1 MAQGFEDAVVDVIQ
15 EQTHADALRKRH
27 ACGKGVAN
35 NGLKNHALKAWLWL
49 MRGAAKRRHKGKIEA
64 ASFFPLSSV
73 GFYNLK
79 AFGNWQTLPIRRLNL
94 IFGKNSSGKSSIFHS
109 LLWIRQV
116 LLNKNLNIMTPERS
130 GDFVDLGGLEQ
141 FVHFN
146 KKKET
151 KIGFNLSVEVPRD
164 YLVSPTGEL
173 GFRFMQVSEV
183 QSHEDILATKKREEC
198 LSSLFQA
205 LTPDNKNLTLTLE
218 VVFDLK
224 NIFKQQDNRFRAINV
239 QPCIALSLGNAELIS
254 FSPITVAAK
263 QNNPQLGEVGPSSH
277 RVTVSSKIIELLK
290 PVVEAVSRHYGIKQT
305 KGEKAKAPDP
315 KEIEK
320 NLAVAMTLTSI
331 APQDRGLEIF
341 PAHRSM
347 YPATMLRR
355 SDYCDKTCPEYLAQP
370 PQKQINEMYRMEYG
384 MLAENISNII
394 WRAALGFFHEPNYLA
409 AYRNYPEREISQ
421 RGLLKLRQQD
431 PYGNESYRDIFE
443 NQEFLH
449 RINKACDT
457 LNADFRFVVDRQ
469 SSRSAGLR
477 LEIKNRRSGLPLSF
491 RDIGFGWSQV
501 LPVIVEIVQGMHS
514 ALLVE
519 QPELHLHPSNQS
531 QLMDVVLDNLGSPK
545 HTAAPIL
552 LELHSEQMVLRL
564 LRRIKESGSVS
575 GRKKVSPRDCSIVY
589 VKKDNAGSVI
599 TTLEIS
605 EEGTMVDTWPGGFF
619 ESALKDL

>member
-1 MAQGFEDAVVDVIQ
+1 MRRVA
-15 EQTHADALRKRH
+15 
-27 ACGKGVAN
+27 KG
-35 NGLKNHALKAWLWL
+35 
-49 MRGAAKRRHKGKIEA
+49 RHKGKTEVEG
-64 ASFFPLSSV
+64 FFPLSSV

-79 AFGNWQTLPIRRLNL
+79 AFGDWQTLPIRRLNL

-151 KIGFNLSVEVPRD
+151 KIGFRLSVQVPRD

-183 QSHEDILATKKREEC
+183 QSNEDALATKTREEC
-198 LSSLFQA
+198 LSGLFQS
-205 LTPDNKNLTLTLE
+205 LSPDNKDLTVTLE
-218 VVFDLK
+218 VVFNLK
-224 NIFKQQDNRFRAINV
+224 NIFKQQENRFRVINV
-239 QPCIALSLGNAELIS
+239 QPCVVLSLENAEIIR
-254 FSPITVAAK
+254 FNPIKVAAE
-263 QNNPQLGEVGPSSH
+263 QNNPQLGVIGPISYK
-277 RVTVSSKIIELLK
+277 VTVKSKIIELLR
-290 PVVEAVSRHYGIKQT
+290 PVVEAVSKHYGIGQI
-305 KGEKAKAPDP
+305 KGEKTKAPDL

-320 NLAVAMTLTSI
+320 NLAMAMTLTSI
-331 APQDRGLEIF
+331 AAQGRGLEIF

-347 YPATMLRR
+347 YPAPMLHRP
-355 SDYCDKTCPEYLAQP
+355 DYSDKTCPEYLAQP
-370 PQKQINEMYRMEYG
+370 YQKQINEMYRMEYA
-384 MLAENISNII
+384 MLVENISSII

-449 RINKACDT
+449 RINKACET

-545 HTAAPIL
+545 TTSTPVL

-564 LRRIKESGSVS
+564 LRRIKESGSARS
-575 GRKKVSPRDCSIVY
+575 GKKIYPQHCSIVY
-589 VKKDNAGSVI
+589 VKKDKNGSLI
-599 TTLEIS
+599 TTLKIS
-605 EEGTMVDTWPGGFF
+605 EEGTMVDSWPGGFF